1 MQHLFIK
8 ITEKC
13 DMQNTFPVHNI
24 ILYISFAVVIAE
36 LVVLKAHP
44 QQSAASIASTRHHP
58 LEVHV
63 TLH

>member
-1 MQHLFIK
+1 MRHAEYVSSTQH
-8 ITEKC
+8 
-13 DMQNTFPVHNI
+13 H
-24 ILYISFAVVIAE
+24 ISFAVVIAE